1 MSDLEP
7 PRKRSI
13 IFIIGAAG
21 LLLAMGVD
29 VLAVIGRHLGV
40 SLLGSIELVQAAMLL
55 ASSAALV
62 AATLH
67 RQHASVHLL
76 IDRISI
82 SWRAGIRIFN
92 ALLAL
97 LFFLALAAG
106 SLWIAHDLW
115 HAHEGSDLLKIPYA
129 PLRIASIIALLTVAA
144 LFARDL
150 RRNMHA

>member
-1 MSDLEP
+1 MSDLKP

-29 VLAVIGRHLGV
+29 VLAVIGRHLGI

-67 RQHASVHLL
+67 GQHASVHLL
-76 IDRISI
+76 IDRISAL
-82 SWRAGIRIFN
+82 WRARITGFN
-92 ALLAL
+92 NLLAM
-97 LFFLALAAG
+97 LFFLSLAVG
-106 SLWIAHDLW
+106 STWIAHDLW
-115 HAHEGSDLLKIPYA
+115 QAHEGSDLLKIPYA

-144 LFARDL
+144 LFARGL
-150 RRNMHA
+150 RRNTHA